1 MGQRS
6 QLYIRYNNKK
16 SLVAMHLQWNY
27 GYYMINRTYQL
38 LKYISKNI
46 KHEFNNF
53 QEKNFDY
60 ANHNTTREDIDILH
74 NLIQMNL
81 TIGSYVKGWDLVKEE
96 YEWLKEK
103 NELTETFK
111 MIPKNQDNNNGILV
125 IDIGENG
132 TIKYGLGL
140 GYEDKEDMAYDD
152 DFSMVGANEYFI
164 ASEKNCDSQYKL
176 ENSNKELYDTT
187 IEEIK
192 YIEDNFELLTDEE
205 YKEIFDTEYKYKDC
219 MKEEEIKIEV

>member
-46 KHEFNNF
+46 KHEYNNF
-53 QEKNFDY
+53 KEENFKYMNEEKN
-60 ANHNTTREDIDILH
+60 RCDIDILH

-96 YEWLKEK
+96 YNWLKDK
-103 NELTETFK
+103 GELKETFK
-111 MIPKNQDNNNGILV
+111 MIPQNQDNNNGILV
-125 IDIGENG
+125 IDIQEDG

-140 GYEDKEDMAYDD
+140 GYEDKQDMAYDD
-152 DFSMVGANEYFI
+152 DFSMVSTNEYFI
-164 ASEKNCDSQYKL
+164 ASEINCDSQYKL
-176 ENSNKELYDTT
+176 ENSNKELYNET
-187 IEEIK
+187 IEQIK

-205 YKEIFDTEYKYKDC
+205 YKEIFETEYEYKNC
-219 MKEEEIKIEV
+219 MKEGEM